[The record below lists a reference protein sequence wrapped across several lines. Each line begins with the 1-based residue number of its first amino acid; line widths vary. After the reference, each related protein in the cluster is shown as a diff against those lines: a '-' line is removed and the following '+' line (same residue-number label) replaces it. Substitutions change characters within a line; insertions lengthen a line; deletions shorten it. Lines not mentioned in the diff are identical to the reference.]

1 MAVDTGR
8 LRFKKVQEGDGE
20 RRDALGSPIRRLL
33 GQTGDSAASGGPC
46 RKAPRAL
53 YVESGKESGDVLA
66 SIFFPSRRLPRFPPF
81 VCFSRAPLAAPA
93 AARD

>member
-1 MAVDTGR
+1 M
-8 LRFKKVQEGDGE
+8 LC
-20 RRDALGSPIRRLL
+20 SPIRRLL

-66 SIFFPSRRLPRFPPF
+66 AIFFRPRRLPRLSPF
-81 VCFSRAPLAAPA
+81 VCLSRAPPAAPA